1 LGAAG
6 CITSRT
12 ASCILS
18 GNLTPRF
25 VPLTI
30 ISEQYKTTSRPKF
43 ISRVYNVN
51 IAIAYLFMA
60 AVGGR
65 FIVDVLYKIECL
77 IMSYR
82 LVDLELKYNKIREEK
97 NDE

>member
-1 LGAAG
+1 M
-6 CITSRT
+6 
-12 ASCILS
+12 
-18 GNLTPRF
+18 
-25 VPLTI
+25 
-30 ISEQYKTTSRPKF
+30 
-43 ISRVYNVN
+43 N